1 MARGDGAVD
10 PESRNSATH
19 KRCESTSVEPR
30 YPDRLDARLLRI
42 GSVCLIVSAMAS
54 LDTTIVAV
62 AQRTFVVEFQSS
74 QAVVAWTMA
83 AYILGLAT
91 VTPMTGWAADRFGT
105 KRLFI
110 GSVLAF
116 TLGSLLCAMAPNIL
130 LLIIFRALQ
139 GVGGGTLTPLMLTI
153 VTRAA
158 GPKRLGRLL
167 GLAAIPM
174 VLAPI
179 CGPILGGWIIRTYGW
194 EWIFLINVPV
204 GLIAVVFAAFI
215 FPRDDPAPS
224 ETFDFIGVLL
234 LTPGVATLLLG
245 LSEMPARGTVAD
257 RHVLIPMI
265 VGLVL
270 IIVFVWHAWYRAE
283 HPLLDF
289 RLLTKRTVGLANLA
303 MLIYVLAGAGA
314 GLVLPSYFQQLLHHS
329 PMQAGLDM
337 IPLGLGAMLTMPVA
351 GILMDRFGPGK
362 IVLVGISL
370 AVTGLSILAYGVITQ
385 VEYSPTLLAAMLL
398 TGMGSGCTMLPLP
411 GAAVQTLAQHQIAR
425 GSTLVSIN
433 QLMAS
438 SIGASVMSVILTS
451 QFNRSENISAATKM
465 TVLQQQEA
473 ESGVPIDPSAIP
485 LPAVAPDFLDNVQA
499 DLSHAYAVVFAV
511 AAVLIAL
518 TFVPAVFLLRKP
530 VALPPNKLT
539 ATPSRSPTM
548 QILAGEAEPHG
559 GRSPRASSLE
569 E

>member
-1 MARGDGAVD
+1 MGRGDGAVD
-10 PESRNSATH
+10 PESRNSATRQ
-19 KRCESTSVEPR
+19 RCETTSVEPD

-42 GSVCLIVSAMAS
+42 GSVCLIVSVMGG

-62 AQRTFVVEFQSS
+62 AQRTFVVEFQST
-74 QAVVAWTMA
+74 QAVVAWTIA

-116 TLGSLLCAMAPNIL
+116 TLGSLLCAVAPNIL

-139 GVGGGTLTPLMLTI
+139 GAGGGTLTPLMLTI

-158 GPKRLGRLL
+158 GPKRLGRVL
-167 GLAAIPM
+167 GLAAIPL

-204 GLIAVVFAAFI
+204 GLVAVVLAAFI
-215 FPRDDPAPS
+215 FPRDEPTS
-224 ETFDFIGVLL
+224 TETFDFIGVLL
-234 LTPGVATLLLG
+234 LTPGVATFLLG

-257 RHVLIPMI
+257 RHVLIPMS

-270 IIVFVWHAWYRAE
+270 ITAFVWHAWYRAE

-289 RLLTKRTVGLANLA
+289 RLLTNRTVGMANLA
-303 MLIYVLAGAGA
+303 MLVYVIAGTGA
-314 GLVLPSYFQQLLHHS
+314 GLVLPSYFQQLMHHT
-329 PMQAGLDM
+329 PMQAGLH
-337 IPLGLGAMLTMPVA
+337 IVPLGLGALLTMPLA
-351 GILMDRFGPGK
+351 GIFMDKFGPGR

-370 AVTGLSILAYGVITQ
+370 AVMGMSTLAYGVITQ
-385 VEYSPTLLAAMLL
+385 VDYSPTLLVALL
-398 TGMGSGCTMLPLP
+398 VMGMGSGCTMLPLP
-411 GAAVQTLAQHQIAR
+411 GAAVQTLAQNQIAR
-425 GSTLVSIN
+425 GSTLVSVN

-465 TVLQQQEA
+465 AALQQEA
-473 ESGVPIDPSAIP
+473 AESGLPIDPSVIP
-485 LPAVAPDFLDNVQA
+485 RPARVPELMTNVQD
-499 DLSHAYAVVFAV
+499 DLCFAYAVVFVV

-518 TFVPAVFLLRKP
+518 TFIPAAFLPRKPAVMPAGKS
-530 VALPPNKLT
+530 T
-539 ATPSRSPTM
+539 ATPSPSPTM
-548 QILAGEAEPHG
+548 QILAAQAEAHSARSEP
-559 GRSPRASSLE
+559 PSSLE